1 MFYGGGVSGRYLTS
15 FLDLTKN
22 VGLSEGLFS
31 GRLRHSR
38 EQKISN
44 FGLRRP
50 KNSRNL
56 EKAEK
61 LSKMSCF
68 VMAFSG
74 VLEKNQA
81 YRSQKSP
88 AALFGANIYKKAP
101 QPRKNRVF
109 SHFFWDFRGPGSD
122 KKSRI
127 FKPPRFA
134 HFLGLELYFKLES
147 GVKIRRF

>member
-1 MFYGGGVSGRYLTS
+1 MLCFHQPVTGESSREKKKRMRGFRTVFDF

-22 VGLSEGLFS
+22 VGLSKVLFS

-50 KNSRNL
+50 EKSRNL

-74 VLEKNQA
+74 VLEKNQ
-81 YRSQKSP
+81 
-88 AALFGANIYKKAP
+88 
-101 QPRKNRVF
+101 V
-109 SHFFWDFRGPGSD
+109 
-122 KKSRI
+122 
-127 FKPPRFA
+127 
-134 HFLGLELYFKLES
+134 
-147 GVKIRRF
+147 